1 MGIWRRAR
9 NIGFWAL
16 CGLAALA
23 IAGPALWVL
32 FTVFH
37 QALPVVGWHLLT
49 HNTNAGGLKNAIL
62 GTLWLLLGVLVVAG
76 TVGVA
81 SGIYLAEFAPARIE
95 HVMRFFSDVL
105 AGMPSIV
112 LGYVAYITLVVQV
125 GWGYSY
131 LAGIIALSVLVLPYI
146 VKTTEVALRQVPRAL
161 REGAA
166 GLGMPERTILWKI
179 VVPPAL
185 PGIMSGVIVAL
196 AISTGELA
204 PLLFTVGFT
213 DNNPSLALTHQ
224 QVPYLTSVI
233 FTNLQLPDPQAQ
245 YLSAAAGAMSLLLL
259 VVLILIGRL
268 ITARSVRATKRMAL

>member
-1 MGIWRRAR
+1 MSIWRRLR
-9 NIGFWAL
+9 NLGFWGL

-62 GTLWLLLGVLVVAG
+62 GTLWLLLGVLVLAG
-76 TVGVA
+76 TVGVG
-81 SGIYLAEFAPARIE
+81 SGIYLAEFAPPRIE

-131 LAGIIALSVLVLPYI
+131 IAGVIALSVLVLPYI

-166 GLGMPERTILWKI
+166 GLGMPDQAILWK
-179 VVPPAL
+179 VVFPPAL

-213 DNNPSLALTHQ
+213 DSNPSLALTHE

-245 YLSAAAGAMSLLLL
+245 YLSAAAGAVSLVLL
-259 VVLILIGRL
+259 VILILIGRL
-268 ITARSVRATKRMAL
+268 ITARSVRATRRMAL